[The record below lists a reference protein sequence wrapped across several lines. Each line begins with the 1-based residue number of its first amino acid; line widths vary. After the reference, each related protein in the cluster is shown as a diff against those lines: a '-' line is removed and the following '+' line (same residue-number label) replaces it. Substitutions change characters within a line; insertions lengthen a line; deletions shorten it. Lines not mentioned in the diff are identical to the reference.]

1 MVRGLL
7 GLLGAS
13 ALLSAQSLLLTFD
26 DGPSLGRTPKLNAQE
41 RNAAILDALRE
52 AKAPAVL
59 MVMGRDGGDSPEGR
73 LALKAWSDAGHALGN
88 HTFSHLNLD
97 KVSAEA
103 FLADVKRCDALIKD
117 LPGFAPWLRF
127 PYLKEGL
134 DPTKRDAVRAGLKAM
149 GYRDL
154 PVTLATFDWFYDERL
169 RERLRKDPVGDVSD
183 LRSAYLEHVL
193 DAADQARELGRRL
206 LGRDPV
212 HVILL
217 HHTLLNALYLGDLLR
232 ALKANGWTFVPLD
245 AAARDPLYA
254 MQAVAP
260 NAGADLLWSLAQ
272 DRKVDAGPDLD
283 ARHQALLA
291 QFPGVPR

>member
-1 MVRGLL
+1 MVRRLL

-26 DGPSLGRTPKLNAQE
+26 DGPGLGRTPKLNAQE

-59 MVMGRDGGDSPEGR
+59 MVMGRDGGDSIEGR
-73 LALKAWSDAGHALGN
+73 QALKAWSEAGHALGN

-97 KVSAEA
+97 KESAEA
-103 FLADVKRCDALIKD
+103 FLADVKRCDAFLKD
-117 LPGFAPWLRF
+117 LPGYAPWLRF
-127 PYLKEGL
+127 PYLKKGA
-134 DPTKRDAVRAGLKAM
+134 DPVKRDAVRAGLKAM

-154 PVTLATFDWFYDERL
+154 AVTIATFDWFYDERL
-169 RERLRKDPVGDVSD
+169 RERLRQDPMSDVSD
-183 LRSAYLEHVL
+183 LRSAYVEHVL
-193 DAADQARELGRRL
+193 DAADQARDLGRRL

-212 HVILL
+212 HVVLL

-232 ALKANGWTFVPLD
+232 ALKANGWTFAPLD
-245 AAARDPLYA
+245 AVAKDPLYA
-254 MQAVAP
+254 LQATTP

-272 DRKVDAGPDLD
+272 DRKVDAGPSLD
-283 ARHQALLA
+283 ARHQALLV